1 MSQVCAYVHCKP
13 NGEVFY
19 VGKGKLARAK
29 DILKGKRNK
38 WYTRTI
44 AKYGAES
51 IGIGIMEC
59 SSEAIAFDLE
69 KGIIKCLKAMGV
81 KLTNMTDGGEGKS
94 GCPNSPEAYA
104 SAAAKLRGRKRSA
117 DFRKKA
123 SEWMAG
129 RTVSEE
135 TRAKISSSIKKLPLP
150 EKFIASWGLRK
161 GALNGRAKAV
171 IGTHPE
177 HGNIRFATLT
187 AAAEHVDGTVS
198 KLCRS
203 IKLGHKHKGWIFMYE
218 VTK

>member
-13 NGEVFY
+13 NGNVFY
-19 VGKGKLARAK
+19 VGKGKLARAN

-38 WYTRTI
+38 WYMRTVD
-44 AKYGAES
+44 KYGAEN

-81 KLTNMTDGGEGKS
+81 KLTNMTEGGEGKT
-94 GCPNSPEAYA
+94 GCPNPPEAYA
-104 SAAAKLRGRKRSA
+104 SASAKLRGRKRPA
-117 DFRKKA
+117 DFCKKA
-123 SEWMAG
+123 SEWMTG
-129 RTVSEE
+129 RTVSAE
-135 TRAKISSSIKKLPLP
+135 TRAKISASVKKLPLP
-150 EKFIASWGLRK
+150 EKFVAQWGMRK
-161 GALNGRAKAV
+161 GALNGMAKAV

-177 HGNIRFATLT
+177 YGNVRFATLT
-187 AAAEHVDGTVS
+187 AAAEHVGGTVS
-198 KLCRS
+198 KVCRS